1 MMRVKKAACARFLRS
16 ISGRRPSHDRLDGYL
31 LKQVLRMAMD
41 TTFVW
46 DDNFITELDAVDAQH
61 HALVDLFNELN
72 AALFR
77 QESDNDGLLEDIYR
91 RLLAYTEYHFTEEEA
106 LMVEHGLDDRHIV
119 PHRHLHQQFVEQ
131 VALLWRQR
139 KKMSDPGTTLVG
151 FLTSWL
157 GLHILGIDQS
167 MARQIA
173 CVRAGMPPTQA
184 FDLERENHDN
194 GTQALLKMI
203 GKLYTVLSQ
212 QNMQLAEAN
221 LHLEERVAQRTQEL
235 EQANARLESM
245 SRTDG
250 LLQIANR
257 AYFDERLRQACAQA
271 GRSGRPVGLVMVDV
285 DHFKRYNDHHGH
297 QQGDRCL
304 QAVAQALCRSVHR
317 VTDLVARYGGEEL
330 AVILPDTDAE
340 GALAVAKQMVRN
352 VRALDLVH
360 GASSVW
366 PHVTVSAGAAS
377 LMSPAGPSGRISAG
391 DLVALADAALY
402 RAKAQGRNGCQ
413 LACAESEGTVPVL

>member
-1 MMRVKKAACARFLRS
+1 
-16 ISGRRPSHDRLDGYL
+16 
-31 LKQVLRMAMD
+31 MAMD

-46 DDNFITELDAVDAQH
+46 DDNFITELDTVDTQH
-61 HALVDLFNELN
+61 HALVDLFNELS

-77 QESDNDGLLEDIYR
+77 QDSDSEVLLEDIYR
-91 RLLAYTEYHFTEEEA
+91 RLLAYTEYHFAEEEA
-106 LMVEHGLDDRHIV
+106 LMQEHGLDDRHIQ
-119 PHRHLHQQFVEQ
+119 PHHHLHQQFVEQ

-139 KKMSDPGTTLVG
+139 KNMSDPGTTLVG

-194 GTQALLKMI
+194 STQALLKMI
-203 GKLYTVLSQ
+203 GKLYNVLSQ

-235 EQANARLESM
+235 EQVNARLESM

-257 AYFDERLRQACAQA
+257 AYFDERLLQACAQA
-271 GRSGRPVGLVMVDV
+271 GRSGRPVGLIMVDV

-304 QAVAQALCRSVHR
+304 QAVAEALRTSVLR

-330 AVILPDTDAE
+330 AVILPDTDAD
-340 GALAVAKQMVRN
+340 GALAVARQMVRN
-352 VRALDLVH
+352 VRALELVH

-377 LMSPAGPSGRISAG
+377 LVPPGGSASRAAPA

-413 LACAESEGTVPVL
+413 LACAESAGTVLVM